1 MAYSAAQ
8 NEANKR
14 YREKNKEQT
23 NYLRYK
29 SMARGY
35 VNNHAKTIEELEE
48 LKNLIDA
55 KIDEF
60 SNELGLGA
68 EE

>member
-1 MAYSAAQ
+1 MAYSKAQ

-48 LKNLIDA
+48 LQELIKE
-55 KIDEF
+55 KIK
-60 SNELGLGA
+60 EL
-68 EE
+68 ENVSK